1 MSKNSKEYYYNQ
13 LQDGPA
19 IQRSTTAS
27 WVNLN
32 SPTSGHDNEASVD
45 LSCHVELERLLHEAQ
60 REGSTPASSE
70 NSSHHSR
77 DASDE
82 ELDSTNSVAINE
94 NVISVLPNVG
104 TPPTTDARNVEKVMS
119 WASHPSNK
127 PPKPDQFQHHVGRGR
142 KRTFSLR
149 KTDAMKNGLLSWE
162 FLRVFIPS
170 LLLTNIFTFGIG
182 YYVGRKHGSIA
193 VKAI

>member
-1 MSKNSKEYYYNQ
+1 MSKSSKEYFYNQ
-13 LQDGPA
+13 LQDESPN
-19 IQRSTTAS
+19 QKSTTAS

-32 SPTSGHDNEASVD
+32 STATDIGNQASVD
-45 LSCHVELERLLHEAQ
+45 ISCHNDLERLLHEAQ

-82 ELDSTNSVAINE
+82 ELDGTNCITTNK

-104 TPPTTDARNVEKVMS
+104 IPPNNARNVEKVMS

-127 PPKPDQFQHHVGRGR
+127 PPKPEQFQHHVGRGR

-149 KTDAMKNGLLSWE
+149 KTGAMKNGLLSWE
-162 FLRVFIPS
+162 FLRVFLPS
-170 LLLTNIFTFGIG
+170 LLLTNLFTFGIG

-193 VKAI
+193 IKAI